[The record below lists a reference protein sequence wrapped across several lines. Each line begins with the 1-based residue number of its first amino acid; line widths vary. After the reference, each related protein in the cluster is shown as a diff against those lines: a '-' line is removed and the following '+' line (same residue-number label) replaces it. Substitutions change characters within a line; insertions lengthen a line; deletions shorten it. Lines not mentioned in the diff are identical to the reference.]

1 MRFKNDVKLAKYSLA
16 KGADK
21 KQKDADGDT
30 AVNWIIITPAA
41 EMHKLLNE
49 QGSLLLKSSQ
59 AGKY

>member
-1 MRFKNDVKLAKYSLA
+1 MRFRNDVKLAKYSLA

-49 QGSLLLKSSQ
+49 
-59 AGKY
+59 